1 MAEELESL
9 WQKLTV
15 TNEEE
20 VSVNLGKECTRA
32 TNERGNNCLVM
43 KVLSHRGIML
53 DALRKNLRMLW
64 KPNKSIQISLIDE
77 EMYLVEF
84 DDEKDKRRVM
94 DMSPWHYEKQLVLL
108 QCFEGDKD
116 PKDILFQWS
125 PFWVQM
131 YNLPLKHRTRET
143 SLAIGASL
151 GEVLEVD
158 VADSGVQWRKCLRV
172 QVKIDVTR
180 RLIRGRKAKVEDG
193 VDRWVLFK
201 YERLPN
207 FCYQCGMLDHDLKEC
222 PKSKGDDRN
231 IVMAELQYGAW
242 MRGDPVKRLGWEPHL
257 TKKSGGDDTRGKTNG
272 GNVRIPM
279 VQSPRS
285 SAIGSGKV
293 KLGVQFLGERTGE
306 NTTKVSEIGVSDK
319 RELQENSKGRKLN
332 KPPTEDSPILV
343 KVGEDRAQATN
354 EKEGSRHK
362 ETKSGEKEYPA
373 FKFELGPTDRIGEA
387 LVGSDLISKEEGP
400 MAMTYELDSGWVAE
414 SLGPSSGHWKRRAR
428 VGQAKGKE
436 KMESPVQMKRGMVIP
451 SGVLDQNGLGRKRRK
466 VEKKGGEGDAEE
478 NGKVGGVAV
487 AATQH
492 R

>member
-15 TNEEE
+15 TDEEE

-43 KVLSHRGIML
+43 KVLSRRGIML

-143 SLAIGASL
+143 GLAIGASL

-158 VADSGVQWRKCLRV
+158 VADSGVQWGKCLRV

-207 FCYQCGMLDHDLKEC
+207 FCYQCGLLDHDLKEC
-222 PKSKGDDRN
+222 PKGKGDDRN
-231 IVMAELQYGAW
+231 IVMAQLQYGAW
-242 MRGDPVKRLGWEPHL
+242 MRGDLVKRSGWEPHL

-272 GNVRIPM
+272 GDVRIPM
-279 VQSPRS
+279 VHSPRS
-285 SAIGSGKV
+285 SVIGSGKV
-293 KLGVQFLGERTGE
+293 KSGVQFLGERTGE
-306 NTTKVSEIGVSDK
+306 NTTKVSEMGVSDE
-319 RELQENSKGRKLN
+319 RELQENSKGRKSS
-332 KPPTEDSPILV
+332 KPLQKTHL
-343 KVGEDRAQATN
+343 
-354 EKEGSRHK
+354 
-362 ETKSGEKEYPA
+362 
-373 FKFELGPTDRIGEA
+373 F
-387 LVGSDLISKEEGP
+387 
-400 MAMTYELDSGWVAE
+400 
-414 SLGPSSGHWKRRAR
+414 
-428 VGQAKGKE
+428 
-436 KMESPVQMKRGMVIP
+436 
-451 SGVLDQNGLGRKRRK
+451 
-466 VEKKGGEGDAEE
+466 
-478 NGKVGGVAV
+478 
-487 AATQH
+487 
-492 R
+492 